1 MEYWDLYTEDR
12 KYTGETHIR
21 GEELPD
27 NRYHLVVHVWIRNRR
42 GEYLISQRDA
52 SRPSFPLMWETVGG
66 SVVKGENSLQG
77 AVREVKEE
85 IGLDLDASS
94 GKLLFSKVR
103 KTLNGRKFN
112 DILDVWLFEYNGE
125 VDLSA
130 STTEEVA
137 QTCWMTRMQIR
148 DLFDRGLLVDS
159 LSYFFDCPGL
169 AG

>member
-1 MEYWDLYTEDR
+1 M
-12 KYTGETHIR
+12 
-21 GEELPD
+21 
-27 NRYHLVVHVWIRNRR
+27 
-42 GEYLISQRDA
+42 
-52 SRPSFPLMWETVGG
+52 
-66 SVVKGENSLQG
+66 QG

-85 IGLDLDASS
+85 VGLDLDASS

-137 QTCWMTRMQIR
+137 QTCWMTRKQIR

>member
-1 MEYWDLYTEDR
+1 M
-12 KYTGETHIR
+12 
-21 GEELPD
+21 
-27 NRYHLVVHVWIRNRR
+27 
-42 GEYLISQRDA
+42 
-52 SRPSFPLMWETVGG
+52 
-66 SVVKGENSLQG
+66 QG

-130 STTEEVA
+130 STTDEVS
-137 QTCWMTRMQIR
+137 QTCWMTLKQIR